1 MVFASYTSVK
11 SFNSE
16 KRKTTRGAAVPAAAP
31 GLFQLGVGCAY
42 SQKSRT
48 VCLRLLISYCYGCGN
63 YQMDTQCASMTS
75 YFWLLKYIEFPFC
88 WGKVLGA
95 VLELRGKAHSALPHL
110 LLVHI
115 LPPQQGKI
123 FRGEIIWIFFLIIII
138 CPFFS
143 FVLLGMLISISQ
155 EMTFKNK
162 QKF

>member
-16 KRKTTRGAAVPAAAP
+16 RRKTTRGAAVPAAAP
-31 GLFQLGVGCAY
+31 GQFQLGVGCAY
-42 SQKSRT
+42 SQEEPHCVPKITDLILLWVWKLSDGHS
-48 VCLRLLISYCYGCGN
+48 VCKYDFLLLTTKVHRVS
-63 YQMDTQCASMTS
+63 
-75 YFWLLKYIEFPFC
+75 FLLK
-88 WGKVLGA
+88 KVLGA

-123 FRGEIIWIFFLIIII
+123 FRGEMIWIFFLIIII